1 MRNFKKTLR
10 GEKMSKAKNELK
22 QLPIIVV
29 PDKSYIGDDGNI
41 IPTDVILIADPT
53 MYERM
58 KAVLEAWGKEEM
70 DVPGQRGEIDG

>member
-1 MRNFKKTLR
+1 
-10 GEKMSKAKNELK
+10 MSKAKRKLKLKELYTGPELK
-22 QLPIIVV
+22 PPPIIVV